1 MIHHRNCDVDG
12 HSHRHKDG
20 HGKAGHDHD
29 HDLDCNDQPCP
40 HIGGHWLTDG
50 QRQVVR
56 TLFASFRTK
65 NSSQFQI

>member
-29 HDLDCNDQPCP
+29 LDCNDQPCP

-50 QRQVVR
+50 QR
-56 TLFASFRTK
+56 
-65 NSSQFQI
+65 

>member
-20 HGKAGHDHD
+20 HGKAGHD

-65 NSSQFQI
+65 FSSQFQI